1 MREAKDNRKGFFNY
15 VSSKRKTREN
25 VGLLLN
31 DMGALVKED
40 TEKAELL
47 NTFFAS
53 VFTTKTDAWEL
64 QTPEVRERFWGME
77 NFHLLEQDMVRKQL
91 AKNQLAQIHGPQCDA
106 HTCGEEAGRSDIQTT
121 LKDVRRVSRC
131 LVQYCSATSSVT
143 WMKA

>member
-1 MREAKDNRKGFFNY
+1 MELNLVREAKDNRKGFFNY

-53 VFTTKTDAWEL
+53 VLTAKTVPHESQIL
-64 QTPEVRERFWGME
+64 EIRESQGKGRLPFGRRGSGQILSRQT
-77 NFHLLEQDMVRKQL
+77 QCT
-91 AKNQLAQIHGPQCDA
+91 QIHWP
-106 HTCGEEAGRSDIQTT
+106 
-121 LKDVRRVSRC
+121 
-131 LVQYCSATSSVT
+131 
-143 WMKA
+143 